1 MLIIMGCWLLG
12 GKLSRLLEKGRRK
25 WRCRV
30 MGKGKYGLFGSR
42 GIRSLV
48 IRWSLGGRRGFR
60 LLLGANINE

>member
-1 MLIIMGCWLLG
+1 M
-12 GKLSRLLEKGRRK
+12 SRLLEKGRRK
-25 WRCRV
+25 WRWRV
-30 MGKGKYGLFGSR
+30 MGLGKYGLFGSK